1 MASSTLNIMK
11 KPKLTKIVLNVGISS
26 KTKDPKFVETVRSTL
41 ARITGQ
47 KPVDTLAKKSL
58 SSFKIREG
66 MVVGVMVT
74 LRGKRMNDFLQKF
87 IHITLPR
94 TRDFWGLSPKH
105 IDAKGNLS
113 IGLKEHLA
121 FPEIRS
127 DEVEHVH
134 GLQITLVS
142 TAADKKTALEFY
154 KNMGIP
160 LIEQ

>member
-1 MASSTLNIMK
+1 MAASNNIMN

-26 KTKDPKFVETVRSTL
+26 KTKDPKFLETVRATL
-41 ARITGQ
+41 SRITGQ
-47 KPVDTLAKKSL
+47 KTVDTLAKKSI

-74 LRGKRMNDFLQKF
+74 LRGRRMQDFLKKLTQ
-87 IHITLPR
+87 ITLPR

-105 IDAKGNLS
+105 VDARGNFTL
-113 IGLKEHLA
+113 GLKEHLA

-142 TAADKKTALEFY
+142 TAKGKEQALAFY
-154 KNMGIP
+154 TSLGLP
-160 LIEQ
+160 LLDS